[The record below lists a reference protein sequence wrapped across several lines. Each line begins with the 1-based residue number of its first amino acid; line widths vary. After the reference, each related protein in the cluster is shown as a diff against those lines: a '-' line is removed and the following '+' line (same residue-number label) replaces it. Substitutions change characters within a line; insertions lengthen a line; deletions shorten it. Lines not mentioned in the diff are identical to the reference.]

1 MKTIR
6 AIVTSALLAIA
17 VLTCGAT
24 SPQPPRMWENV
35 GQAQAGQTS
44 SSAQNIAEE
53 PSPEI
58 SVGPDGAVYISLPRR
73 MTVELFTILGQPVS
87 RETLNAGTYRLR
99 LRSRGIYILRAAGM
113 TRRIT
118 I

>member
-24 SPQPPRMWENV
+24 SPQPPRMWKNV
-35 GQAQAGQTS
+35 GQAGQTS

>member
-1 MKTIR
+1 MKAIR

-35 GQAQAGQTS
+35 GQAGQTS